1 MEGTKEEFDLIDKY
15 LRKKFTRAFVK
26 SDMVTSEHAFLMNKI
41 KLISQDL
48 DGYASKLISE
58 WIDYSRAWDKGN
70 KGS

>member
-26 SDMVTSEHAFLMNKI
+26 SDMV
-41 KLISQDL
+41 
-48 DGYASKLISE
+48 ISE

-70 KGS
+70 KTS